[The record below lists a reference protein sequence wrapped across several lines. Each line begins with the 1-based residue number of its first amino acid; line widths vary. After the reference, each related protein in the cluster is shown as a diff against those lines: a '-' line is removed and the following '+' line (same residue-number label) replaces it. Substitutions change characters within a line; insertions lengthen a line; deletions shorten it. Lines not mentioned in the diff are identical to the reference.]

1 MLVDNRETG
10 VTSMGFELDV
20 FGDEQ
25 LEAEYIEWLV
35 DEQSADVRGHFE
47 RLWEYYANPRM
58 ETAGTGACDRKV
70 NESGRCY
77 VQAQEYGL
85 PTRITGL
92 VHNGQVGVFGAR
104 SARDVQRKEV
114 VIENDLAWRI
124 NAAVDFLFGKPISFV
139 SKSPDGR
146 KRAEIEAVLKALF
159 AANGGI
165 AFFQDMAVLGSVY
178 GFVDCLVRPGEN
190 IIERTSSS
198 SSAGYKRGQAQTFPP
213 ALSEAGAIEDV
224 LKLVQT
230 IGLELIEAPRAL
242 PVLDE
247 NDYKNIRY
255 YVQHFYQKKNALSK
269 KSSFLSRIFS
279 GGKRSSTSRQV
290 VAVTEITSAGAYQR
304 YEDKQLVAEAR
315 LPWGFLPV
323 VHIQNIAQPY
333 YYEGL
338 SDVEP
343 LIPLQDELNTRL
355 SDRASR
361 ITFQSFKMYLGKG
374 IEGFE
379 DKPISPGRMWY
390 TDNPEAAIEEFG
402 GDASTPSESLH
413 IAEIRE
419 ALDKASGVTPVVA
432 GVLKNKLG
440 NLTSAVALRLTL
452 MGMLSKNERKRF
464 TYSAGLKRICRMVLA
479 MLDTANI
486 YKTSEADREVD
497 IVFPSPLPENVME
510 KLKEA
515 QIKKE
520 LGVPD
525 EQVLRELGYENLET
539 RVQKTEVKGQ
549 S

>member
-1 MLVDNRETG
+1 
-10 VTSMGFELDV
+10 MGFD
-20 FGDEQ
+20 FAIFQDEQ
-25 LEAEYIEWLV
+25 LETDYIEWLV
-35 DEQSADVRGHFE
+35 DELSVDVRGHFAK
-47 RLWEYYANPRM
+47 LWEYYANPRM
-58 ETAGTGACDRKV
+58 EIHGIGAYDRKA
-70 NESGRCY
+70 NESGRHY

-92 VHNGQVGVFGAR
+92 LHSGQMGVFGAR

-124 NAAVDFLFGKPISFV
+124 NAAVDFLFGKPVSFV
-139 SKSPDGR
+139 SKSPDGQ
-146 KRAEIEAVLKALF
+146 KRSEIGTVLKGVF
-159 AANGGI
+159 AANGAIG
-165 AFFQDMAVLGSVY
+165 FFQDMAVLGSVY
-178 GFVDCLVRPGEN
+178 GFVDCLVRPGEE
-190 IIERTSSS
+190 IIERISSS
-198 SSAGYKRGQAQTFPP
+198 SQTPSPDFRKAGT
-213 ALSEAGAIEDV
+213 LEDV
-224 LKLVQT
+224 LQSAQT

-247 NDYKNIRY
+247 NDYKKIRY
-255 YVQHFYQKKNALSK
+255 YVQHFYQKKNSLSK
-269 KSSFLSRIFS
+269 KSSFLSRVLS
-279 GGKRSSTSRQV
+279 GAKQNGNSRQI
-290 VAVTEITSAGAYQR
+290 VAVTEITSATAYQR
-304 YEDKQLVAEAR
+304 YEDKELVAEAQ

-323 VHIQNIAQPY
+323 VHTQNIAQPY

-338 SDVEP
+338 SDIEP

-390 TDNPEAAIEEFG
+390 TDNPDATIEEFG
-402 GDASTPSESLH
+402 GDTATPSEGLH

-419 ALDKASGVTPVVA
+419 ALDKVSGVTPVVA

-440 NLTSAVALRLTL
+440 NLTSAVALKLTL

-464 TYSAGLKRICRMVLA
+464 TYSEGLKRICRMVLA
-479 MLDTANI
+479 ILDTANI
-486 YKTSEADREVD
+486 YKTSEVDRKVD
-497 IVFPSPLPENVME
+497 IVFSSPLPENVME

-520 LGVPD
+520 LGVPS
-525 EQVLRELGYENLET
+525 EQVLRELGYERT
-539 RVQKTEVKGQ
+539 
-549 S
+549 

>member
-1 MLVDNRETG
+1 
-10 VTSMGFELDV
+10 MGFDLDI
-20 FGDEQ
+20 FQESGEGR
-25 LEAEYIEWLV
+25 LEADYIEWLV
-35 DEQSADVRGHFE
+35 DERSIDVQTHFGKM
-47 RLWEYYANPRM
+47 WEYYANPIVPVPM
-58 ETAGTGACDRKV
+58 TARVGH
-70 NESGRCY
+70 ESGRCY

-85 PTRITGL
+85 PARITGF
-92 VHNGQVGVFGAR
+92 VHAPNAGVFGPPGR
-104 SARDVQRKEV
+104 RIKDVQRKEV
-114 VIENDLAWRI
+114 VIENDIAWRI

-139 SKSPDGR
+139 SKSPDSH
-146 KRAEIEAVLKALF
+146 KRAEIESILKAVF
-159 AANGGI
+159 AANGAIG
-165 AFFQDMAVLGSVY
+165 FFQDMAVLGSVY
-178 GFVDCLVRPGEN
+178 GFVDCFVRPGDE
-190 IIERTSSS
+190 IMERISSS
-198 SSAGYKRGQAQTFPP
+198 SQTFS
-213 ALSEAGAIEDV
+213 LSSRFAGVLEDV
-224 LKLVQT
+224 LRLAQT
-230 IGLELIEAPRAL
+230 IVLELIEAPRAL
-242 PVLDE
+242 PVLEE
-247 NDYKNIRY
+247 NDYKKIRY
-255 YVQHFYQKKNALSK
+255 YVQHFHQKKNALSK
-269 KSSFLSRIFS
+269 KSSFLARLLSPS
-279 GGKRSSTSRQV
+279 KRSSDSREV
-290 VAVTEITSAGAYQR
+290 VAVTEITSTVAWQR
-304 YEDKQLVAEAR
+304 YENKQLVAEGK

-379 DKPISPGRMWY
+379 DKPVSPGRMWY

-402 GDASTPSESLH
+402 GDAAAPSEGLH

-464 TYSAGLKRICRMVLA
+464 TYSEGLKKICKMVLQI
-479 MLDTANI
+479 LDRANI
-486 YKTSEADREVD
+486 YKTCGADREVD

-520 LGVPD
+520 LGVPT
-525 EQVLRELGYENLET
+525 EQVLRELGYETT
-539 RVQKTEVKGQ
+539 REK
-549 S
+549 SA